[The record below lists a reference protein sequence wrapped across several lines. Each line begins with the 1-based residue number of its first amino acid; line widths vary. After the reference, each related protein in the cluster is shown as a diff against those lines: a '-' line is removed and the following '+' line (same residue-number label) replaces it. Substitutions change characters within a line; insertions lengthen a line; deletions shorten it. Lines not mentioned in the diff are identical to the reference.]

1 MTPSDDATT
10 PLQPALTPE
19 EWQARDHRP
28 RAAVIDA
35 WAKQTTDEQAIDDR
49 TRFAA
54 KLGLTSGG
62 DGVLVMSRAHE
73 VVLVP
78 PPARHA
84 LVALALADQ
93 PYGFTPAD
101 LAELRRV
108 AAWVA
113 SLTEGA
119 EARPVA
125 DMAGAAAVLRRVA
138 ARIEA
143 LLPPASVA

>member
-10 PLQPALTPE
+10 PLPPALTPE

-35 WAKQTTDEQAIDDR
+35 WARQTADGQAVDDA
-49 TRFAA
+49 TRFVA

-84 LVALALADQ
+84 LAALALADQ

-108 AAWVA
+108 VAWVA

-119 EARPVA
+119 ETRPLA
-125 DMAGAAAVLRRVA
+125 DAAAALRRVA